1 MVARN
6 VPNVKGDVSGRLSAS
21 EAFHFGVSTTRQNLA
36 LLSRINTRAFVCI
49 GSLFAVLGLLA
60 LLGFFGL
67 ADAGF
72 EENLFIGGPF
82 LLGAFISGL
91 TALIMFALRTEA
103 ERRAPNRCIHC
114 EHDLRGIEEIC
125 PACGHDQRESSPDAK
140 AEN

>member
-72 EENLFIGGPF
+72 EEKLFIGGPF

-91 TALIMFALRTEA
+91 TAL
-103 ERRAPNRCIHC
+103 HC

-125 PACGHDQRESSPDAK
+125 PACGHDQGESSPDAK